1 MFVKYFFMWYDGN
14 TKYYGGIYMNNL
26 TENNAG
32 LDLELENADKSY
44 LPGILGAIAGAIV
57 GAIPW
62 AIVYSLGWFVGWLGL
77 LIGFCA
83 AKGYDICKGKQKKP
97 KALII
102 VLAIIL
108 GVAAGQVMGDFIEM
122 GKELAADEFGYYAL
136 FGITYKDIP
145 SFYFEYITE
154 YTGDFIAESMPNF
167 LLGLLFAGLGCW
179 ALVKDIIK
187 PPPVVVLSE
196 IVSEGDIELPQ
207 HPQDVYVSAE
217 TEPEVLEESPE
228 RETADL

>member
-1 MFVKYFFMWYDGN
+1 
-14 TKYYGGIYMNNL
+14 MNNL

-108 GVAAGQVMGDFIEM
+108 GVAAGQVMGDFIE
-122 GKELAADEFGYYAL
+122 LAKIHADEDYAL
-136 FGITYKDIP
+136 YGITYGDMLEW
-145 SFYFEYITE
+145 YFEYITE
-154 YTGDFIAESMPNF
+154 HTGEFIAESMPNF

-179 ALVKDIIK
+179 ALIKDIIK

-196 IVSEGDIELPQ
+196 TVSEGDIGLPQ
-207 HPQDVYVSAE
+207 EPQGTYVSAE
-217 TEPEVLEESPE
+217 TEPDPEVSEESPE

>member
-1 MFVKYFFMWYDGN
+1 
-14 TKYYGGIYMNNL
+14 MNNL
-26 TENNAG
+26 TGNNAG

-44 LPGILGAIAGAIV
+44 LPGALGAVAGAIV

-62 AIVYSLGWFVGWLGL
+62 AIAYSFGWFVGWLGL
-77 LIGFCA
+77 IIGFCA

-102 VLAIIL
+102 VLAIII
-108 GVAAGQVMGDFIEM
+108 GVASGQIMGDFIDM
-122 GKELAADEFGYYAL
+122 GKELAADELGFYAL
-136 FGITYKDIP
+136 YEITYGEMLGW
-145 SFYFEYITE
+145 YFGYITE
-154 YTGDFIAESMPNF
+154 ETGDFIAESMPNF

-187 PPPVVVLSE
+187 PPPVAA
-196 IVSEGDIELPQ
+196 VSETPPEGDVGLSQ
-207 HPQDVYVSAE
+207 GPQDVYVSAG